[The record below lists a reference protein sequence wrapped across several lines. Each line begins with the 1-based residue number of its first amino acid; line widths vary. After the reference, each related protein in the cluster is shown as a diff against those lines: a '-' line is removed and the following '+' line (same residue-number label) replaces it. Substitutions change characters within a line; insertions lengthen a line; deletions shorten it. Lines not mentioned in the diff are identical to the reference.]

1 MASVFVSRPFGWNR
15 ASLQPIGRHVVDE
28 IDDQT
33 GATCQ
38 LVEKASNLWIGWHIE
53 WENDKV
59 EQLAT
64 NWLTIPLDAIASLL
78 QRLVR
83 RAWFSGPVVVRPPEP
98 QLARLAIKHPQL
110 FPRQ

>member
-28 IDDQT
+28 IDDQN

-53 WENDKV
+53 WENGSN
-59 EQLAT
+59 QRLAT
-64 NWLTIPLDAIASLL
+64 LREPHRPILS
-78 QRLVR
+78 RVR
-83 RAWFSGPVVVRPPEP
+83 CIAWFGVRGLQQVPI
-98 QLARLAIKHPQL
+98 RL
-110 FPRQ
+110 